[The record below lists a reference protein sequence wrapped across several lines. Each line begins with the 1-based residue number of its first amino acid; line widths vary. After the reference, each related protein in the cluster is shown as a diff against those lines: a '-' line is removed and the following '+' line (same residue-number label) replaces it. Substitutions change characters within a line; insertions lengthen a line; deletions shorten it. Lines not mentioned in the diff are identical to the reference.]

1 MMVKTMHDTFDRY
14 ILLRS
19 EKDLPKNIVKEWVDT
34 VKNFCPSGVCTTHQM
49 KDNDGLLNDVR
60 LIIRKKTNSFEY
72 LIPLSRD
79 LTTKE
84 IAKIVSIFSQKQP
97 NIDFDIETNESEITT
112 SKVAK
117 VDSKSFEELGY
128 ELAKQ
133 KHNDWLKER
142 IDSGWTYGI
151 KNDKKNKT
159 HPLLLP
165 WEQLPDKFKKPD
177 METPQK
183 IVDFLNSQGYSIIP
197 KDELAKLLKI

>member
-19 EKDLPKNIVKEWVDT
+19 KKELLKNIVKEWVDT
-34 VKNFCPSGVCTTHQM
+34 VKNYCPSGVCTTYQI

-133 KHNDWLKER
+133 KHNDWLKDR